1 MKPDLAVIDI
11 GSNSVRLMLA
21 AAENGRVRSL
31 SKRLCTT
38 RLAKGID
45 VTGRLAPD
53 RMTDT
58 VEAIEAFRRT
68 ANELG
73 IPVIAYATSAVR
85 DAENRDEFLA
95 KVRERSG
102 VRVRV
107 LSGEEE
113 GAFAFSAVTGGDGTV
128 FDIGGGSFQI
138 VTGERALSFPC
149 GCVRAKERCDA
160 TDPETLKRELFA
172 WMDERTRIPED
183 VPKPVYGVGGTIST
197 IGALLAN
204 QDRYDPERLRRIERE
219 ALERLIVQLAKVPEP
234 LRMQLPL
241 LTRRGDVIL
250 QGATILR
257 YMMERTG
264 TDCVIPSD
272 RDGMEGIAEFF
283 LNHTSDC
290 SGGTPY
296 EK

>member
-1 MKPDLAVIDI
+1 MKPELAVIDI

-53 RMTDT
+53 RMADT
-58 VEAIEAFRRT
+58 VDAIEAFRRT

-113 GAFAFSAVTGGDGTV
+113 GAFAFSAVTGGAGTV

-138 VTGERALSFPC
+138 VTKQRALSFPC

-272 RDGMEGIAEFF
+272 CDGMEGIAEAF

-296 EK
+296 EE

>member
-1 MKPDLAVIDI
+1 MKPELAVIDI

-53 RMTDT
+53 RMADT

-113 GAFAFSAVTGGDGTV
+113 GAFAFSAVTGGAGAV

-160 TDPETLKRELFA
+160 TDPETLKSELFA

-272 RDGMEGIAEFF
+272 RDGMEGIAEAF